1 VTLRHRSD
9 LVLEFHPLT
18 SDRWTDF
25 EMLFGERGACGGC
38 WCMLWRL
45 KRSEFDRQKGEGN
58 KEAMKALVDSG
69 EVPGILAYVRGLAIG
84 WCAIA
89 PRACYPALAR
99 SRVLKSIDG
108 APVWSVTCLFVEKGQ
123 RNKGVSVQ
131 LLRAAVAYVKE
142 QGGTVV
148 EGYPVEPKT
157 DKMPAAFA
165 WTGLS
170 SAFLKAGFVECARGS
185 ETRPIM
191 RFDIEKHRPGKRR

>member
-1 VTLRHRSD
+1 MTPRHRSD

-89 PRACYPALAR
+89 RRACYPALAR

-142 QGGTVV
+142 QGARWWKAIPWSQRQTRYLRPLRG
-148 EGYPVEPKT
+148 P
-157 DKMPAAFA
+157 
-165 WTGLS
+165 
-170 SAFLKAGFVECARGS
+170 AFLPPS
-185 ETRPIM
+185 
-191 RFDIEKHRPGKRR
+191 